1 MAEIDIQGYKVQ
13 VDDEDVERIMQNKWH
28 LHRSK
33 RHLDLGIYYFLS
45 SACKR
50 TGMPDMRLHRFIM
63 NAPDDYVVDHIDRN
77 TLNCHKSNLRIT
89 TQTQNI
95 FNRGHQRNN
104 KSGNRGIYFNTTTEK
119 WYVSFIIK
127 GKHISYGF
135 DTKESAQC
143 VAEWII
149 HNLLSDREVNSIHDT
164 YGKFPEVYSEKALND
179 LKLFRT
185 KTLRGIRKDSCTNYR
200 GVHPMAYNKFIV
212 TLQCDGV
219 RHKIGSFGSEE
230 EAAIAYDAKAFE
242 LKGNAAKLNFP
253 ERVVDGVYNKEI
265 KCDI

>member
-45 SACKR
+45 SACKS

-63 NAPDDYVVDHIDRN
+63 NAPDGYVVDHINRD

-95 FNRGHQRNN
+95 FNRGHQKNN
-104 KSGNRGIYFNTTTEK
+104 KSGNRGIYYNATDGQ
-119 WYVSFIIK
+119 WNISFVIN
-127 GKHISYGF
+127 GKHPSYRF
-135 DTKESAQC
+135 STKESAQC
-143 VAEWII
+143 AAEWII
-149 HNLLSDREVNSIHDT
+149 HNLLTDRDVNSVKDT
-164 YGKFPEVYSEKALND
+164 YGEFPETYSENALKD
-179 LKLFRT
+179 LEIFRN

-212 TLQCDGV
+212 SIQCNGT
-219 RHKIGSFGSEE
+219 RHKIGSFNSEE
-230 EAAIAYDAKAFE
+230 AAAIAYDAKAFE
-242 LKGNAAKLNFP
+242 LLGQKAKLNFP
-253 ERVVDGVYNKEI
+253 ERVVDGVYNKE
-265 KCDI
+265 CL